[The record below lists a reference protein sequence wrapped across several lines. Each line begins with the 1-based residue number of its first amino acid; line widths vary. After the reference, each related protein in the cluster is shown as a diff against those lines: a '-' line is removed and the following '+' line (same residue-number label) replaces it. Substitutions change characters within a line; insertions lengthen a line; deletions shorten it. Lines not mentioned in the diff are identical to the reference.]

1 MISQKRMDENELA
14 IFNSLNNIK
23 HMGIIVAPLL
33 YQHMVYPKVTHPN
46 NCSNDNLPSVLSFLS
61 TMTSHVLFIYYF
73 NQIFPDQTV
82 IGLLIAIFLISSQ
95 FVQQET
101 NGNYQTTH

>member
-33 YQHMVYPKVTHPN
+33 YQHMVFVYHSDYDRHTYQEA
-46 NCSNDNLPSVLSFLS
+46 SS
-61 TMTSHVLFIYYF
+61 TS
-73 NQIFPDQTV
+73 
-82 IGLLIAIFLISSQ
+82 
-95 FVQQET
+95 
-101 NGNYQTTH
+101 